1 MTEPALPSPPAPSP
15 TPDAPNTPDPVAPK
29 ASFFRRRIVAP
40 ITAQLTQGIT
50 PDRIAFTLGLGV
62 ALSLFPFL
70 GFTTILCFAV
80 AAALRL
86 NQPIVQVL
94 NQLMWPLWIPMV
106 AVYIKVGAAIYGA
119 AAMPFDPAEVSR
131 LFLTSQ
137 GEFWAKFGMVG
148 VHAFTAWILSVPL
161 ITGAIYYAS
170 RPALRRLATALVR
183 R

>member
-1 MTEPALPSPPAPSP
+1 MSAPATPPAVS
-15 TPDAPNTPDPVAPK
+15 PDPAPPPDPAAPK
-29 ASFFRRRIVAP
+29 PSFFRRRILGP

-80 AAALRL
+80 AAALKL
-86 NQPIVQVL
+86 NQPIIQVL
-94 NQLMWPLWIPMV
+94 NQLMWPIWIPMV
-106 AVYIKVGAAIYGA
+106 AVYIKVGAAMFGA

-148 VHAFTAWILSVPL
+148 VHAFTAWIISVP
-161 ITGAIYYAS
+161 GSS
-170 RPALRRLATALVR
+170 RRPFRGFGSGSRVSRQSVT
-183 R
+183 

>member
-1 MTEPALPSPPAPSP
+1 MSAPATPPAVS
-15 TPDAPNTPDPVAPK
+15 PDPAPPPDPAAPK
-29 ASFFRRRIVAP
+29 PSFFRRRILGP

-80 AAALRL
+80 AAAFKL
-86 NQPIVQVL
+86 NQPIIQVL
-94 NQLMWPLWIPMV
+94 NQLMWPIWIPMV
-106 AVYIKVGAAIYGA
+106 AVYIKVGAAIFGA

-148 VHAFTAWILSVPL
+148 VHAFTAWIISVPI
-161 ITGAIYYAS
+161 ITAVLFYAT
-170 RPALRRLATALVR
+170 RPALRRLGIALAR
-183 R
+183 RP

>member
-1 MTEPALPSPPAPSP
+1 MSPPATPPTVLPGP
-15 TPDAPNTPDPVAPK
+15 TPAASEPAAPK
-29 ASFFRRRIVAP
+29 PSFFRRRIVAP

-50 PDRIAFTLGLGV
+50 PNRIAFTLGLGV
-62 ALSLFPFL
+62 ALALFPFL

-80 AAALRL
+80 AAALKL
-86 NQPIVQVL
+86 NQPIIQIL
-94 NQLMWPLWIPMV
+94 NQLMWPVWIPMV

-119 AAMPFDPAEVSR
+119 PAMPFDPVEVSR

-161 ITGAIYYAS
+161 ITGITYYAT
-170 RPALRRLATALVR
+170 RPALRRLAAALNR
-183 R
+183 RA